1 MFSLIQKAFRAAKSF
16 DAVSKRVTKLEAA
29 LGALNQKLERF
40 EKLADENEALWQFL
54 DDQKEMDEVF
64 MGSVDELQSEIS
76 DMMLRQMKTQGDA

>member
-16 DAVSKRVTKLEAA
+16 DAVSKRVTKLETALAA
-29 LGALNQKLERF
+29 LNIKLERL

-64 MGSVDELQSEIS
+64 MGSADELQSEIS